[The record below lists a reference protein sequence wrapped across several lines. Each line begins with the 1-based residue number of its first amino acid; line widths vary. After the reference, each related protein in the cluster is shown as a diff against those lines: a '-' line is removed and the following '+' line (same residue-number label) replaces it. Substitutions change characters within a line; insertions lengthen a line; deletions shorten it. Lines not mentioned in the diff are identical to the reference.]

1 MTISTLLVSEA
12 PERSSKLQALIN
24 GRAELSLIATVDRK
38 TALKKIAEAKPRFVW
53 VELDPDPQSAI
64 KLLTE
69 FRKKFPKVP
78 FVASK
83 STLDAALTKSVYQL
97 GALDF
102 LDDQTGMDAQLAAVI
117 PQLMQSQSAEPE
129 PAQPAQPPAPKPDA
143 KAMKGAAA
151 GKKPTK
157 DSFIK
162 SGKQPAPAPQATP
175 PAPIGDSKSS
185 AQTSLS
191 RNVVIEDTQSKF
203 PLWIVSS
210 LLTLI
215 LVTATYFLLR
225 NPAQP

>member
-24 GRAELSLIATVDRK
+24 GRAELALIATVDRK

-69 FRKKFPKVP
+69 FKKKYPKVP

-83 STLDAALTKSVYQL
+83 STLDASLTKSVYQL
-97 GALDF
+97 GAIDF
-102 LDDQTGMDAQLAAVI
+102 LDDQTGMDSQLAVVI
-117 PQLMQSQSAEPE
+117 QQLQSQPAEPE

-143 KAMKGAAA
+143 KAMKSAAA
-151 GKKPTK
+151 GKKPGK
-157 DSFIK
+157 DTFIK
-162 SGKQPAPAPQATP
+162 SGKQPAPAPA
-175 PAPIGDSKSS
+175 PAAQPQGPADSKSS

-191 RNVVIEDTQSKF
+191 RNVIIEDNQNKF

-225 NPAQP
+225 NPASP

>member
-1 MTISTLLVSEA
+1 MTITTLLVSDS
-12 PERSSKLQALIN
+12 PERSAKLQALIN
-24 GRAELSLIATVDRK
+24 GRAELALIGTVDRK
-38 TALKKIAEAKPRFVW
+38 TALKKIAEARPRFVW
-53 VELDPDPQSAI
+53 VELDPDPQSAL

-69 FRKKFPKVP
+69 FKKKYPKVP

-83 STLDAALTKSVYQL
+83 STLDAALTKSVYQM

-102 LDDQTGMDAQLAAVI
+102 LDDQTGMDAQLALVI
-117 PQLMQSQSAEPE
+117 QQLEKQPAPEPE
-129 PAQPAQPPAPKPDA
+129 PAQPPAPKPDA

-151 GKKPTK
+151 GKKK
-157 DSFIK
+157 DLLK
-162 SGKQPAPAPQATP
+162 SGKQPAPAPPQQPLSSADL
-175 PAPIGDSKSS
+175 AKSS

-191 RNVVIEDTQSKF
+191 RNVIIEDNQSKF

-210 LLTLI
+210 LITLI